1 SSGSSHPMKLQ
12 VKAGYEERRIYIGNL
27 PAKVTEDDIRHHFHT
42 FGEIEFVSLKHKTKE
57 QESFCFLGF
66 DSAGAASSAIRQM
79 DGSDAW
85 GSPIKVTLSKPPER
99 KGSSYHRSVEYSDA
113 PRDEGR
119 RRRSRSRRSSR
130 SSSRRPSQGRRSY
143 GASRARPQ
151 TRSPGNENSRALL
164 NRPPK
169 EASANRS
176 EKSYS
181 DRESYSDEESEAQ
194 EVAPEPRAAA
204 PAPEEPKVEEDQGG
218 ESSASSSSSEGEEPD
233 KPTRSSTG
241 RAEEATPGRAPQQ
254 EADDEAPSSTAAEG
268 ANDAGGRGVVKRRKR
283 RRVNAEGQPERRMKR
298 RRKLP
303 ATNKEAVPLETR
315 SRSRTAA
322 SPMRPTSPT
331 NERASSPRSE
341 PPEDAAP
348 RKPPLQRKRPEKR
361 GEERG
366 IRVRVENLPS
376 DMTLSELKN
385 TALDFGEVSELK
397 LWKMSDGSKT
407 GQPMR
412 ALWAA
417 VLCSTAG
424 AQIYKFKE
432 TTVPESKSLSLLY
445 AFFIYDPP
453 NVTGKRAPVT
463 PFVQFKSLKA
473 SSTSEDFDNDKLK
486 DYQGLQVHLIKYEDL
501 WSQVDTSQM
510 CATYY
515 DVQQGLS
522 QVQDHLIIR
531 RNKGQSLADVNVY
544 RHQLRFGKK
553 EPDERFVVKHGGVY
567 YLVVSN
573 CGTFDQATISGQIIV
588 KNQHGYLP
596 ANEYS
601 KMPFYGISGLVCS
614 GLFVVW
620 VLLCVRWWTQL
631 FNIHLCI
638 AAVCFLAVA
647 ESGIWYLFLI
657 DWNSSGMHSNFLF
670 ASAVVCSVTRSTASY
685 MLVLLACLGWGVT
698 KPILD
703 GSTICRI
710 LCLSFIYI
718 VLNVI
723 REIV

>member
-1 SSGSSHPMKLQ
+1 
-12 VKAGYEERRIYIGNL
+12 
-27 PAKVTEDDIRHHFHT
+27 
-42 FGEIEFVSLKHKTKE
+42 
-57 QESFCFLGF
+57 
-66 DSAGAASSAIRQM
+66 
-79 DGSDAW
+79 
-85 GSPIKVTLSKPPER
+85 
-99 KGSSYHRSVEYSDA
+99 
-113 PRDEGR
+113 
-119 RRRSRSRRSSR
+119 
-130 SSSRRPSQGRRSY
+130 
-143 GASRARPQ
+143 
-151 TRSPGNENSRALL
+151 
-164 NRPPK
+164 
-169 EASANRS
+169 
-176 EKSYS
+176 
-181 DRESYSDEESEAQ
+181 
-194 EVAPEPRAAA
+194 
-204 PAPEEPKVEEDQGG
+204 
-218 ESSASSSSSEGEEPD
+218 
-233 KPTRSSTG
+233 
-241 RAEEATPGRAPQQ
+241 
-254 EADDEAPSSTAAEG
+254 
-268 ANDAGGRGVVKRRKR
+268 
-283 RRVNAEGQPERRMKR
+283 
-298 RRKLP
+298 
-303 ATNKEAVPLETR
+303 
-315 SRSRTAA
+315 
-322 SPMRPTSPT
+322 
-331 NERASSPRSE
+331 
-341 PPEDAAP
+341 
-348 RKPPLQRKRPEKR
+348 
-361 GEERG
+361 
-366 IRVRVENLPS
+366 
-376 DMTLSELKN
+376 
-385 TALDFGEVSELK
+385 
-397 LWKMSDGSKT
+397 
-407 GQPMR
+407 MR

-424 AQIYKFKE
+424 AQIYKFNE
-432 TTVPESKSLSLLY
+432 ATVPESKSLSLLY

-486 DYQGLQVHLIKYEDL
+486 DYQGLQIHLIKYEDL

-522 QVQDHLIIR
+522 KVQDHLIIR
-531 RNKGQSLADVNVY
+531 RNNGQSLADVNVY

-553 EPDERFVVKHGGVY
+553 EPDERVVVKHGGVY

-573 CGTFDQATISGQIIV
+573 CGTFDQATISGQVVV

-614 GLFVVW
+614 GLFVIW

-657 DWNSSGMHSNFLF
+657 DWNSTGVHSNFLF

-723 REIV
+723 REIVLAYSHSQAIPIPFVLLCLVPVSILNGGIFYWIFAALTGLMETLESQGQTEKLQIFKKLWWILLIAIAFAVGVLMAQVFVFSRDFPARWEEQWMFTDGAPQVGYVCVLTAIMCLWAPNEDSQRFAYSAQIDPNADDQKEGVIAQAEGISDDDVDVIGAKS

>member
-1 SSGSSHPMKLQ
+1 
-12 VKAGYEERRIYIGNL
+12 
-27 PAKVTEDDIRHHFHT
+27 
-42 FGEIEFVSLKHKTKE
+42 
-57 QESFCFLGF
+57 
-66 DSAGAASSAIRQM
+66 
-79 DGSDAW
+79 
-85 GSPIKVTLSKPPER
+85 
-99 KGSSYHRSVEYSDA
+99 
-113 PRDEGR
+113 
-119 RRRSRSRRSSR
+119 
-130 SSSRRPSQGRRSY
+130 
-143 GASRARPQ
+143 
-151 TRSPGNENSRALL
+151 
-164 NRPPK
+164 
-169 EASANRS
+169 
-176 EKSYS
+176 
-181 DRESYSDEESEAQ
+181 
-194 EVAPEPRAAA
+194 
-204 PAPEEPKVEEDQGG
+204 
-218 ESSASSSSSEGEEPD
+218 
-233 KPTRSSTG
+233 
-241 RAEEATPGRAPQQ
+241 
-254 EADDEAPSSTAAEG
+254 
-268 ANDAGGRGVVKRRKR
+268 
-283 RRVNAEGQPERRMKR
+283 
-298 RRKLP
+298 
-303 ATNKEAVPLETR
+303 
-315 SRSRTAA
+315 
-322 SPMRPTSPT
+322 
-331 NERASSPRSE
+331 
-341 PPEDAAP
+341 
-348 RKPPLQRKRPEKR
+348 
-361 GEERG
+361 
-366 IRVRVENLPS
+366 
-376 DMTLSELKN
+376 
-385 TALDFGEVSELK
+385 
-397 LWKMSDGSKT
+397 
-407 GQPMR
+407 MR

-417 VLCSTAG
+417 VLCSTAC

-432 TTVPESKSLSLLY
+432 ATVPESKSLSLLY

-453 NVTGKRAPVT
+453 NVTGKRPPVT

-486 DYQGLQVHLIKYEDL
+486 DYQGLQIHLIKYEDL

-573 CGTFDQATISGQIIV
+573 CGTFDQATISGQIVV
-588 KNQHGYLP
+588 KHQHGYLP

-614 GLFVVW
+614 GLFVIW

-647 ESGIWYLFLI
+647 EAGIWYLFLI
-657 DWNSSGMHSNFLF
+657 DWNSSGIHSNFLF
-670 ASAVVCSVTRSTASY
+670 ASAVVFSVTRSTSSY

-723 REIV
+723 REIVLAYSHSQAIPIPFVLLCLVPVSILNGGIFYWIFVALTGLMETLESQGQTEKLQIFKKLWWILLIAIAFAVGVLMAQVFVFSRDFPARWEEQWMFTDGAPQVGYVCVLTAIMCLWAPNEDSQRFAYSAQIDANADDQKESVIAQAEGISDDDVDVIGAKG